1 MRARAMAVDAI
12 DSDNGRVSNI
22 NLRTPRPSGSDS
34 LKCTGCG
41 ADIPDVSRFCLS
53 CGKAVPPP
61 TSVPVQQAEEEDE
74 PNFFA
79 ILLLL
84 LAFMVFFFAL
94 VPMFLGLWIGV
105 GIMAGV
111 GMLMVGAGLYM
122 IRSHKREVKEAAEK
136 ASVKIKCRYC
146 GSLNPQDAQR
156 CMSCGATL

>member
-1 MRARAMAVDAI
+1 MAVDAI
-12 DSDNGRVSNI
+12 DSDNGTARDI
-22 NLRTPRPSGSDS
+22 NYRTPRPSGSDS

-53 CGKAVPPP
+53 CGKAIPPP
-61 TSVPVQQAEEEDE
+61 TSVPAQQTEDEDE

-79 ILLLL
+79 ILLFL

-111 GMLMVGAGLYM
+111 GVLMVVAGLYM

-136 ASVKIKCRYC
+136 ASVKVKCRYC
-146 GSLNPQDAQR
+146 GSLNEQDAQR
-156 CMSCGATL
+156 CASCGATL